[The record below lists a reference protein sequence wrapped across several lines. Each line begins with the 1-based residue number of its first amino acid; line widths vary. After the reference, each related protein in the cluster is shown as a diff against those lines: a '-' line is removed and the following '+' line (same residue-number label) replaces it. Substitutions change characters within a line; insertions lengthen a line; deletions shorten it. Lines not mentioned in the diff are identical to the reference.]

1 MIGAIFGLTVF
12 LLLNAIQ
19 SDVALPIATDG
30 EGSEQQQQLPELQK
44 SQQIDELPLQQQQ
57 QQQPQQSV
65 SNLFFTSRTPA
76 VKV

>member
-1 MIGAIFGLTVF
+1 MICAIFGLSIF

-19 SDVALPIATDG
+19 SDVALPIGTDG
-30 EGSEQQQQLPELQK
+30 EVSGQQQLPELQK

-65 SNLFFTSRTPA
+65 SNLSFSSRTP

>member
-1 MIGAIFGLTVF
+1 MIAASFGLSVF

-19 SDVALPIATDG
+19 SDIALPIATDG
-30 EGSEQQQQLPELQK
+30 EVSGQQQLPELQK
-44 SQQIDELPLQQQQ
+44 SQQIDELPLQKQ